1 MRTLMLMLML
11 MTGLLLVPTSGF
23 AQGADEEEDEPKRA
37 TTDRT
42 LLVWGPSS
50 LKDDG
55 STARA
60 TLESHLDAEAP
71 FPSRTLRISD
81 WLGAARFR
89 LGGSALA
96 VPCATPPAEEELP
109 EDAEDEIDG
118 LLQLGRKVLDD
129 FDAPRALELFQLA
142 DARIPCQTTF
152 LSQDTLY
159 RTYFYA
165 GIAAHFAQQTKASAS
180 WFRQAAA
187 VDADRDWD
195 PSFGPEPQS
204 TFLSSVQD
212 VVARPKGRTF
222 GDMRATNY
230 VEVRLDG
237 EPLDLTKPFE
247 GRVHPGVHLIQ
258 AVDDKGRWSTFVRQI
273 DEGATLTFFSAA
285 GAESLVL
292 DGPDGVLKG
301 LAAGT
306 LTKRA
311 EEERLTEIYI
321 VALDTNAAA
330 PPRVYGYTPDIKQW
344 ARLEK
349 SSTGEIKTTTETA
362 EVTTVEDAETE
373 MTPEE
378 RTRHAFLRDPDYR
391 SSATFGFKFSQWSLC
406 SAADTTRSGDG
417 TTRCPDGREQ
427 IKNYLGGIIGI
438 DIRLVQGLNLDLRFG
453 AQTTDFK
460 VGGNVLPEFGAGFRY
475 RFLQG
480 VIQPFVAIAGQ
491 MFFSTFRPSEFEG
504 DSVRVYGGLVG
515 YGGVDF
521 EFPDGFRLGIDAGGG
536 AILVGEPDQEAFPVG
551 QATISIGRF
560 MP

>member
-1 MRTLMLMLML
+1 MRKLLLMLL
-11 MTGLLLVPTSGF
+11 TGTLLLPGAVL
-23 AQGADEEEDEPKRA
+23 AQDEEAEGAPRRA
-37 TTDRT
+37 STDRA

-50 LKDDG
+50 MSDDG
-55 STARA
+55 SVARE
-60 TLESHLDAEAP
+60 TLEGHLDAEVP

-89 LGGSALA
+89 LGGSAVA
-96 VPCATPPAEEELP
+96 IPCATPPAEEELP
-109 EDAEDEIDG
+109 EDAENEIDG
-118 LLQLGRKVLDD
+118 LLQLGRKALDD
-129 FDAPRALELFQLA
+129 FDAPRALELFELA
-142 DARIPCQTTF
+142 DARIPCQTVF

-159 RTYFYA
+159 RTYFHA
-165 GIAAHFAQQTKASAS
+165 GIAAHFAQQTKASAG

-204 TFLSSVQD
+204 TFLSAVQD

-247 GRVHPGVHLIQ
+247 GRVHPGAHLIQ
-258 AVDDKGRWSTFVRQI
+258 AVDDKGRWSTFVRQV
-273 DEGATLTFFSAA
+273 DEAATLTFFSAA

-292 DGPDGVLKG
+292 DGPDGVLKA

-321 VALDTNAAA
+321 VALDPNGTAT
-330 PPRVYGYTPDIKQW
+330 PRVYGYTPDIKQW

-349 SSTGEIKTTTETA
+349 SSTGELKTTTETA
-362 EVTTVEDAETE
+362 EVTSVEDANSQAD
-373 MTPEE
+373 MTPQE
-378 RTRHAFLRDPDYR
+378 RTRHAFLREPDYR

-406 SAADTTRSGDG
+406 SAGDTTRAGDG

-438 DIRLVQGLNLDLRFG
+438 DIRLVQGLNLDIRFG

-460 VGGNVLPEFGAGFRY
+460 TGGNVLPEFGAGFRY

-480 VIQPFVAIAGQ
+480 VIQPFVAVAGQ
-491 MFFSTFRPSEFEG
+491 MFFGTHKPSEFEG

-521 EFPDGFRLGIDAGGG
+521 EFPDGFRLSIDAGGG
-536 AILVGEPDQEAFPVG
+536 AILGGEPDQEAFPVG
-551 QATISIGRF
+551 QAMLSIGRF